1 MSFQFDKFSI
11 SPFIL
16 YQFGGNYKINNY
28 KPYSLN
34 YNLIGAGLGVKMRG
48 ADKKYVPEVK
58 LFFSKEFFPSYG
70 GFSKTLNDKL
80 SLFTSQTSSYEKVM
94 LGGMFLLY
102 KHYLF
107 YYCGANINTGINITH
122 HFKIFNGFYLN
133 ISIGYSYREIKY
145 KDIFEL
151 VNNIS
156 ENNFGD
162 KYTNSYI
169 ETENRYFYKG
179 VHLLDLGIGLSYIFG
194 RNHQV
199 EKAKKQNEINK

>member
-1 MSFQFDKFSI
+1 
-11 SPFIL
+11 
-16 YQFGGNYKINNY
+16 
-28 KPYSLN
+28 
-34 YNLIGAGLGVKMRG
+34 MRG

-156 ENNFGD
+156 ENIEDIVFMFNLLCKLCSYKTKKKCNRNF
-162 KYTNSYI
+162 
-169 ETENRYFYKG
+169 
-179 VHLLDLGIGLSYIFG
+179 
-194 RNHQV
+194 QV
-199 EKAKKQNEINK
+199 S